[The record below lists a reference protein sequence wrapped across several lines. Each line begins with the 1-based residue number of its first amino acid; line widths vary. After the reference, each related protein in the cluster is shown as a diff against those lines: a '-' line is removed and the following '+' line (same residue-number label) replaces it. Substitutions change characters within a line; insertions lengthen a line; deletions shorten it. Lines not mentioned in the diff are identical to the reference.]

1 MISPRER
8 LRNRNIGSLGLD
20 EVISAA
26 GLIDHVQTLVEGNL
40 TESLKIYNQMKA
52 KGMGLESCLSLISAT
67 LRSIEEDEGFNF
79 FLQLYGLVKYPLN
92 QESED
97 TIKLVDIF
105 PNIHKLGMPVLP
117 WQTGSGFWLFD
128 KETEL
133 RLCNPGTHQV
143 NQEDFLGNVKLISQ
157 IDEVV
162 IQNLLNPA
170 YNERKNHLFK
180 LFLNQM
186 IAEHIDSSLVRSYP
200 IVESID
206 LKTIQ
211 IMNQE
216 DSSKLQ
222 SKNGELVLKDHII
235 DLFKTI
241 FKETRKEI
249 IAKKILPDEDIIEN
263 PVWDVLLTRANALR
277 RSLQGIKNEFPDL
290 ISKLKVEQKH
300 YLFQEIR
307 NFLNLNKL
315 NETVIPSRSD
325 IELFAGGKGLIKRIS
340 QTMGMPQAK
349 VDYTPW
355 LVEVLEDE
363 KNRKLKELKS
373 EASDNIEKSLQGSGE
388 KPDNA
393 LTSLEEE

>member
-117 WQTGSGFWLFD
+117 WLTGSGFWLFD

-133 RLCNPGTHQV
+133 RLCKPGTHQV

-186 IAEHIDSSLVRSYP
+186 IAEHIDSSFVRSYP

-211 IMNQE
+211 VMNQE

-249 IAKKILPDEDIIEN
+249 IAEKILPDEDIIES
-263 PVWDVLLTRANALR
+263 PDWDVLLTRANALR
-277 RSLQGIKNEFPDL
+277 RSLQRIKNEFPDL

-307 NFLNLNKL
+307 TFLNLNKL

-355 LVEVLEDE
+355 LVKVLEDE
-363 KNRKLKELKS
+363 KDRKLKELKS
-373 EASDNIEKSLQGSGE
+373 EASDNIERSLQGSGE
-388 KPDNA
+388 KPENA
-393 LTSLEEE
+393 LTEQEEE